1 MILFNFSVIAKPGQH
16 LGERQPDSHGMSIWR
31 MFHESTI
38 GRICLII
45 NEEYQKPVLEDWLK
59 VERIKPAFYEMFE
72 EPSANLKAERIHRI
86 GAVFG
91 KPEWYIDND
100 PMTCSET
107 LKLGI
112 PTILVA
118 SPYIVRPEWSSERV
132 IKSWDTLVQEM
143 DEQAL
148 KAANKTWRE

>member
-16 LGERQPDSHGMSIWR
+16 LGERQPDSHGMGIWR
-31 MFHESTI
+31 MFHENTI

-100 PMTCSET
+100 PITCSET

-118 SPYIVRPEWSSERV
+118 SPYIVRPEWSGERV

>member
-118 SPYIVRPEWSSERV
+118 SPYIVRPEWSRERV